1 MDYLKAFPA
10 LEGLVGLA
18 SKDRI
23 DINPTLLRV
32 LTDLYVTQPTHS
44 SEEEQQYTELAMR
57 LLDVVDVDA
66 RKSLAQ
72 RLARYSQAP
81 LPIVQRLARDV
92 ITVAE
97 PILRYS
103 PCLVSGEL
111 LKIARE
117 MGPEHVAAVLARDR
131 PHWPTE
137 PRQKATPSADPVAAG
152 TTAAE
157 LTELFFAANSTERRL
172 ILLTLDYATLPAGK
186 PIKPEV
192 AGEAVRRLEAA
203 ALSHNRESFVRE
215 LAQAL
220 SLSSQLAR
228 RLADDPSGE
237 PIVVAAK
244 ALSMPSDAVQRILL
258 CLNPTIGQ
266 SIKRVYDLADLFEE
280 LRPEAAQCMVA
291 SWQNA
296 DQRTRRPN
304 HQPQYWN
311 DEVRQ
316 RRETGSNARRFGK
329 TGLPDPRANTKRN
342 WR

>member
-72 RLARYSQAP
+72 RLARYPHAP

-103 PCLVSGEL
+103 RCLVSGEL

-117 MGPEHVAAVLARDR
+117 MGSEHVAAVIARDQ
-131 PHWPTE
+131 PQMPAE
-137 PRQKATPSADPVAAG
+137 PQQKAAPSAEPIAVS
-152 TTAAE
+152 TSAAE
-157 LTELFFAANSTERRL
+157 LTELFLAANATERRL